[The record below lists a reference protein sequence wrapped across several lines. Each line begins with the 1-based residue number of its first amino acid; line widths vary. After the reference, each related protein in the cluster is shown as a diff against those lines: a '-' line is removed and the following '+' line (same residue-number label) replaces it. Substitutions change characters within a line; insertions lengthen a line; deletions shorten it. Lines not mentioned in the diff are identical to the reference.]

1 MALEKISKETLN
13 FYAPR
18 FEVEIN
24 NQKLIANIS
33 KQILNVTV
41 EEKLDEGVSF
51 RFTMNDEF
59 DLTTLKFKWL
69 DHQLF
74 KEGNKITIKMGYAN
88 QLFPMVVG
96 EITSL
101 ESSFFSGETTTLT
114 VGGQDLSYDYIK
126 RVSPERTF
134 VDKTYGDI
142 ARTIASEAGLLPVVD
157 DPGKFEPHVRK
168 DGNKSYFVFLV
179 EDLADKSDRQFSMD
193 GQTMYFIK
201 PRDDKKEILTLQL
214 GKDIISFRPTFRT
227 TGLVTE
233 VEVRGQNPRDPNTP
247 IVGRATAGS
256 ERTQEPGGS
265 TGSQIAQ
272 ERHGTV
278 KMVITDEVVN
288 SVEHANAIAQ
298 ARLNEA
304 SDTLIEGDGECV
316 GIPQIRPGVN
326 IRLERMGEKFSGKY
340 YVKETTHTI
349 DNSGYRTRFKAKKN
363 ALIKRKAV

>member
-33 KQILNVTV
+33 KQITNVTV
-41 EEKLDEGVSF
+41 DEKLDEGVSF

-59 DLTTLKFKWL
+59 DLTTLQFKWL
-69 DHQLF
+69 DNPLF
-74 KEGNKITIKMGYAN
+74 KEGNRVTIKMGYAN

-101 ESSFFSGETTTLT
+101 ESSFFSGDTTTLT
-114 VGGQDLSYDYIK
+114 VGGHDLSYDFIK

-134 VDKTYGDI
+134 VDKTYGQI
-142 ARTIASEAGLLPVVD
+142 AQTIVSEAGLLPVVD
-157 DPGKFEPHVRK
+157 DPGKFEPFVRK
-168 DGNKSYFVFLV
+168 DGNNSYFTFL
-179 EDLADKSDRQFSMD
+179 EDLARNSDREFSME

-201 PRDDKKEILTLQL
+201 PRDDKKEIVALAL
-214 GKDIISFRPTFRT
+214 GKDIVSFSPRMST

-233 VEVRGQNPRDPNTP
+233 VEVRGHNPRDPNSP

-256 ERTQEPGGS
+256 ERTQEAGRR

-272 ERHGTV
+272 EHHGTV
-278 KMVITDEVVN
+278 KKVIPNVIAN
-288 SVEHANAIAQ
+288 SVEHANAIA
-298 ARLNEA
+298 RSVLNKL
-304 SDTLIEGDGECV
+304 SDGLVEGDGECI
-316 GIPQIRPGVN
+316 GLPQIRPGVN
-326 IRLERMGEKFSGKY
+326 IRLERMGKKFSGKY

-349 DNSGYRTRFKAKKN
+349 DNSGYRTRFKAKRN
-363 ALIKRKAV
+363 AI